1 MNLEVFL
8 FGASNNGAVTHPN
21 TDSAYFEG
29 YFFQTA
35 KEEER
40 GKPIMD
46 VRIREK
52 EGHTYVDYS
61 ILLNGLASVSETKEV
76 GRHGANVGITYRLE
90 GLFPDFERAYY
101 FLMSEFMGAIYG
113 TLLDKERTK
122 FLRTIDEFKK
132 LPGILEQQFV
142 QKFNDRDIE
151 PLPSVQNGKQ
161 QIIYCSTQDIN
172 DTVINRAVLS
182 GGIVRVSDLYPSKRI
197 SRIQAAYKKNTDDMN
212 AKHNKELKDQQML
225 MEQMQGRAR
234 EQADSLKKDIHRL
247 ESQNRKLSGEKSEL
261 QEKLRKIA
269 DLLDINTQQ
278 FASNRSDPYGENGS
292 DYYET
297 DSQRKSWFRRI
308 LNFAPLVNTV
318 LIIVLLLILAGIIPS
333 LKQNQPAE
341 PQEKT
346 KVEQT
351 SDKNNPVVKDD
362 STHNRKSDSS
372 K

>member
-46 VRIREK
+46 VRIRQK

-142 QKFNDRDIE
+142 QRVNDRDIE

-161 QIIYCSTQDIN
+161 QIIYCSTRDIN
-172 DTVINRAVLS
+172 NAVINRAVLS
-182 GGIVRVSDLYPSKRI
+182 GGIVRVSELYPSKWI
-197 SRIQAAYKKNTDDMN
+197 SQIQAAYEKKTDDMN

-225 MEQMQGRAR
+225 TEQMQGRAR

-247 ESQNRKLSGEKSEL
+247 ESQNSKLSGEKSEL
-261 QEKLRKIA
+261 QEKLGKIA

-278 FASNRSDPYGENGS
+278 FASNRSDPYGENESG
-292 DYYET
+292 YYET

-308 LNFAPLVNTV
+308 LDFAPLVNTV
-318 LIIVLLLILAGIIPS
+318 LITVLLLILAGIIPS
-333 LKQNQPAE
+333 LKQNQSAE
-341 PQEKT
+341 PQEET